1 MEYNLKQMGHRIST
15 RRNELKIP
23 QHKLAEIVNI
33 SNTHLSNI
41 ERGKKP
47 PGFIVFLD
55 ICSALQVDSS
65 YITDAKVYADL
76 DEELIVK
83 IKKCSDE
90 DKIKISSIIDVF
102 LNNTYLQ

>member
-41 ERGKKP
+41 ERGKNRP
-47 PGFIVFLD
+47 
-55 ICSALQVDSS
+55 
-65 YITDAKVYADL
+65 DL
-76 DEELIVK
+76 
-83 IKKCSDE
+83 
-90 DKIKISSIIDVF
+90 
-102 LNNTYLQ
+102 